1 MILPRQM
8 KTVFPLERLRRASTP
23 LYYYDME
30 LLGQTLDMIRT
41 SAGRFGYHVHYA
53 LKANANPA
61 ILRMIS
67 EAGLGADT
75 VSGGEIAAALEAG
88 FKASDIVFAGVGKT
102 DAEIL
107 LGLRE
112 GIGCFNVESLQ
123 ELEVIEQLALRE
135 GLKARVALRVNPNID
150 AHTHHYITTGLEE
163 NKFGLDM
170 SVVPGLIHKCMA
182 SPALVFMGL
191 HFHIGSQIT
200 VMEPYRLLCEYIN
213 NMQDDLERQGLT
225 VKTINVG
232 GGLGID
238 YECPDEHPFAD
249 FDRYFSLFHDNLRLR
264 RGQQLHFEL
273 GRAVVAQC
281 GSLITRVLY
290 VKEGVGKRFA
300 IVDAGMTDLIRP
312 ALYQAHHAIQ
322 NLTGE
327 GRPELKYDV
336 VGPICESSDVFG
348 MNETLPEVRRGDLLA
363 LRSAGAY
370 GEVMASRYNLRS
382 LPGCMI

>member
-1 MILPRQM
+1 M

-182 SPALVFMGL
+182 SPAHVFMGL

>member
-1 MILPRQM
+1 M

-75 VSGGEIAAALEAG
+75 VSGGEIAAAVEAG

-170 SVVPGLIHKCMA
+170 SVVPGLIHKCMD

-200 VMEPYRLLCEYIN
+200 VMEPYRLLCDYIN
-213 NMQDDLERQGLT
+213 RMQDDLERQGIT
-225 VKTINVG
+225 METINVG

-249 FDRYFSLFHDNLRLR
+249 FDRYFSLFHHNLRLR
-264 RGQQLHFEL
+264 QGQQLHFEL

-370 GEVMASRYNLRS
+370 GEVMASRYNLRA